1 MIYVF
6 LATGFE
12 DIEALAPVDI
22 LRRAN
27 LPVKT
32 VSISNE
38 LMVYSVHG
46 VGVLADMLLEDV
58 NFEQADMLVL
68 PGGMPGSL
76 NLDKCEPLR
85 CAILNHYRAGK
96 KLAAICAAPMVYGHL
111 GLLKGLC
118 ATCYPGMES
127 HLEGASYT
135 GAIVEEDGQFI
146 TGKGPGA
153 AFEFGYKLASFF
165 LGEEAIE
172 PLRQGMIYSELVD

>member
-27 LPVKT
+27 LPVQT
-32 VSISNE
+32 VSISDDY
-38 LMVYSVHG
+38 MVYSAHDVC
-46 VGVLADMLLEDV
+46 VQADMLLDDID
-58 NFEQADMLVL
+58 FEQADMLVL

-76 NLDKCEPLR
+76 NLDNCEHLHR
-85 CAILNHYRAGK
+85 AILSHYREGK

-111 GLLKGLC
+111 GLLEGLR
-118 ATCYPGMES
+118 ATCYPGCEM
-127 HLEGASYT
+127 HLKGANYT

-146 TGKGPGA
+146 TAKGPGA
-153 AFEFGYKLASFF
+153 AFEFGYKIATFF
-165 LGEEAIE
+165 LGEEAVE
-172 PLRQGMIYSELVD
+172 PLRQGMIYSELVG